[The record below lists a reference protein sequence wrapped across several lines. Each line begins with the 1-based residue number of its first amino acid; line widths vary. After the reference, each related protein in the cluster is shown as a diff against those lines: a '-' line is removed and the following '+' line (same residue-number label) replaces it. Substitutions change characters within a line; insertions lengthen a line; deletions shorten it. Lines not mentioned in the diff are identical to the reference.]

1 MIRFTQSARLALV
14 VASATMLA
22 VSGLTVPGAAAKTT
36 LTFANW
42 ADAEN
47 ATRPGIQ
54 KVIKDFEAAHP
65 DIEIKSE
72 AISFSE
78 IARQLVLR
86 TRAGNVP
93 DVAEIAGDDT
103 FVLAQTGGLEPLDS
117 YVSADLK
124 AKLKPTA
131 LGAGML
137 QGKLIAF
144 PWTEAPTGLWYNK
157 SILKDA
163 GLDPSR
169 PPATIDELMTALA
182 AIKKAKPDLIPF
194 GMDTTNRSFALA
206 FNWPWMATFG
216 ANPLAKSGAESPEMQ
231 RYLAWMRDLAK
242 KGYIDPNRRIGEFRP
257 LAAQG
262 KVAMTWDGVLLQGV
276 IQSAS
281 KMSDAD
287 FYGTWGVAPLPKGP
301 SGKSYSFEGGHQLVM
316 FAKSA
321 EKKAAFEFITYLA
334 TSSEAIANYT
344 LPVESSLPPVN
355 AATDPALAAKLNTPV
370 FKAFIDTVSP
380 TVTVPPYG
388 AGFAAAA
395 NVVMPAVQQA
405 VTSDQPIDAIAKA
418 MQQQLANQ

>member
-1 MIRFTQSARLALV
+1 MIGFSASGRLAV
-14 VASATMLA
+14 VCVAATLLA
-22 VSGLTVPGAAAKTT
+22 VSGAAAKTT

-103 FVLAQTGGLEPLDS
+103 FVLAQTGGLEPLDG
-117 YVSADLK
+117 YVTPDLK

-131 LGAGML
+131 LAGGML

-144 PWTEAPTGLWYNK
+144 PWTESPTALWYNK
-157 SILKDA
+157 AIRQAA
-163 GLDPSR
+163 GLDPNR
-169 PPATIDELMTALA
+169 PPATIEELMADLA

-206 FNWPWMATFG
+206 LNWPWMATFG
-216 ANPLAKSGAESPEMQ
+216 ANPLAKGGAEAPEMQ
-231 RYLAWMRDLAK
+231 RYLAWMRELAK

-262 KVAMTWDGVLLQGV
+262 KVAMTWDAVLLQGV

-281 KMSDAD
+281 KISDAD
-287 FYGTWGVAPLPKGP
+287 FYSTWGVAPLPRGP
-301 SGKSYSFEGGHQLVM
+301 SGKSYSFEGGHQLVI

-321 EKKAAFEFITYLA
+321 QKQAAWAFVTYLA
-334 TSSEAIANYT
+334 TSPEAVQSYS
-344 LPVESSLPPVN
+344 LGVESSLPPV
-355 AATDPALAAKLNTPV
+355 AAASDPKLAAKLDTPV
-370 FKAFIDTVSP
+370 FKAFIDTVAP

-388 AGFAAAA
+388 QGFAAAA
-395 NVVMPAVQQA
+395 NAVMPAVQQA

-418 MQQQLANQ
+418 MQQQLGSQ